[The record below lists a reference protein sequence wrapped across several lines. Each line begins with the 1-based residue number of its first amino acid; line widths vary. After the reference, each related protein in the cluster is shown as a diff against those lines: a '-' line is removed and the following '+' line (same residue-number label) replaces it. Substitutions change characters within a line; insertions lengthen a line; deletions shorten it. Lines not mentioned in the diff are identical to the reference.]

1 MTPSPVATSAPG
13 ILPVPEETLRLTEFM
28 RRCSMEATRPSRAD
42 AQLLREALPAGSE
55 IFLSAVPRR
64 PRDEVVLAARA
75 IRMAGLEPV
84 PHIAARGFAN
94 AAAAGELLMRLRSEA
109 DVKAVLLI
117 GGDVAEPAGEISETS
132 ELIASGV
139 LRQAGIERVG
149 IAGHPDGHA
158 FMSDEAL
165 ESALVT
171 KIAAA
176 QRQGHEVE
184 IVTQFCAEPQIIIRW
199 LEWLRQRGV
208 NLPVRV
214 GLAGPTTLMS
224 WLSYA
229 RRCGV
234 RASAEALARRSGLA
248 RHVFHTVAPDA
259 LIRPLVQAALGGRLG
274 EISPH
279 LFSFGGTA
287 ATARW
292 LAGAMRGAITLDNE
306 GGFHVE
312 PLAVS
317 GS

>member
-1 MTPSPVATSAPG
+1 MTPSPIVTTAPSVHP
-13 ILPVPEETLRLTEFM
+13 IPEEALRIAEFM
-28 RRCSMEATRPSRAD
+28 RRASMEATRPSRAD

-55 IFLSAVPRR
+55 VFLSAVPKR

-75 IRMAGLEPV
+75 IRLAGLEPV

-94 AAAAGELLMRLRSEA
+94 AMAAGELLLRLRDEA

-117 GGDVAEPAGEISETS
+117 GGDIAEPAGEISETS
-132 ELIASGV
+132 QLIASGV
-139 LRQAGIERVG
+139 LRQASIERVG
-149 IAGHPDGHA
+149 IAGHPDGHL

-176 QRQGHEVE
+176 QREGHEVE
-184 IVTQFCAEPQIIIRW
+184 IVTQFCAEAQTVIRW

-214 GLAGPTTLMS
+214 GFAGPTTLMS
-224 WLSYA
+224 WLNYA

-248 RHVFHTVAPDA
+248 RHVFHTVAPDT
-259 LIRPLVQAALGGRLG
+259 LIRPLVQAASGGRLG
-274 EISPH
+274 ELSPH

-292 LAGAMRGAITLDNE
+292 LAGAARSAITLDNE

-312 PLAVS
+312 PLVRS
-317 GS
+317 